1 MSDRVG
7 DDSVVEQGFPALGGD
22 AGEIVAALCQH
33 DRRVLLYGP
42 PGIGKST
49 LAAQLARSLAQN
61 GRECHCVC
69 ADPGSPAFGLPGAVV
84 LGRWRES
91 GWEVLAVEAMCS
103 LDAGRFRLP
112 LVTAVRRLAAP
123 IECGVLLVDSPGVVR
138 GVAGRELLW
147 GLIEAVRADAVLA
160 LADAGRPPPL
170 LDELRALGLEVFVIP
185 AAAQAM
191 RPGKRARARQRT
203 ELWDVH
209 LAGAREYALGL
220 DQLNLL
226 GTPPPV
232 GEPSAWPGR
241 QIALLH
247 GPRTVAM
254 GEVQRLEAGRLI
266 VRLPG
271 VSPDC
276 DSLLVRDARR
286 TSDGLIETAPP
297 FAVERI
303 EYLPPVAQLGPPSE
317 SGGSRIAGRAGSAD
331 FCLVNGVFGD
341 PLLHLRLR
349 HQRRSLLF
357 DLGDGARLP
366 ARIAH
371 QVTDVFITHAHLDH
385 IGGFLWLLRSRI
397 GEFPPCRLYGPPG
410 LAGHIEGFLRGILWD
425 RVRLRGPVFEVIE
438 LHAERM
444 RRFRLQAGRVGCEAL
459 GESPITEGIVL
470 REPGFRIR
478 AVQLDHHTPV
488 LAYAFEPDQ
497 EISIR
502 KDRLAA
508 RGWAPGPWLGALK
521 QHLLADEHT
530 ARVRLP
536 DGSASAAAPL
546 AAELVLITPAKRLV
560 YATDLADHAEN
571 RARLQDFARHA
582 HTFFCEASFIEA
594 HAEQAAR
601 TGHLTTRACGEIATA
616 AGVARLVPFH
626 FSRRYAEVP
635 QQVYDEIAAVCSR
648 LVMPRALGLGET

>member
-7 DDSVVEQGFPALGGD
+7 DDSGFVHGFSELAGG
-22 AGEIVAALCQH
+22 AEAIVAALGER

-49 LAAQLARSLAQN
+49 LAAQLARTVAQD

-69 ADPGSPAFGLPGAVV
+69 ADPGSPAFGVPGAVV
-84 LGRWRES
+84 FGRWRES
-91 GWEVLAVEAMCS
+91 GWETMALEAMCS

-112 LVTAVRRLAAP
+112 LVTAVRRLASRLNH
-123 IECGVLLVDSPGVVR
+123 GVLLIDSPGVVR

-147 GLIEAVRADAVLA
+147 GLIEAAAVDVVLA
-160 LADAGRPPPL
+160 LSDVARAPPL
-170 LDELRALGLEVFVIP
+170 LEELRALGTEIFVIP
-185 AAAQAM
+185 AAPEAM
-191 RPGKRARARQRT
+191 RPGKRARARQRSA
-203 ELWDVH
+203 LWDAY
-209 LAGAREYALGL
+209 LANAREHALDL
-220 DQLNLL
+220 DTFNLL

-247 GPRTVAM
+247 GQRTVAM
-254 GEVQRLEAGRLI
+254 GEVQRLEAGRMI

-271 VSPDC
+271 ARTDG

-286 TSDGLIETAPP
+286 SSDGLIETAVP
-297 FAVERI
+297 FAAERI
-303 EYLPPVAQLGPPSE
+303 EYLPPVAQLGPLEE
-317 SGGSRIAGRAGSAD
+317 SGGPRVAGRAGGAD
-331 FCLVNGVFGD
+331 FCLLNGVFGD

-349 HQRRSLLF
+349 HERRSLLF
-357 DLGDGARLP
+357 DLGDGVRLP

-385 IGGFLWLLRSRI
+385 IGGFLWLVRSRI
-397 GEFPPCRLYGPPG
+397 GEFPPCRVYGPPG
-410 LAGHIEGFLRGILWD
+410 LAEHIAGFLRGILWD
-425 RVRLRGPVFEVIE
+425 RVLLRGPVFEVLE
-438 LHAERM
+438 LHER
-444 RRFRLQAGRVGCEAL
+444 RLQRFRLQAGREGREAL
-459 GESPITEGIVL
+459 GDLYIEDGVVL

-488 LAYAFEPDQ
+488 LAYAFEPDR

-508 RGWAPGPWLGALK
+508 RGWAPGPWLGELK
-521 QHLLADEHT
+521 QRLLNDDLD
-530 ARVRLP
+530 ARIRLP
-536 DGSASAAAPL
+536 DGSECEVAML
-546 AAELVLITPAKRLV
+546 AAELVLITPPKRLV

-571 RARLQDFARHA
+571 RARLQAFARHA
-582 HTFFCEASFIEA
+582 HTFFCEACFIES

-616 AGVARLVPFH
+616 AEVVRLVPFH
-626 FSRRYAEVP
+626 FSRRYADAP
-635 QQVYDEIAAVCSR
+635 QRVYDEIAAVCPR
-648 LVMPRALGLGET
+648 LILPRALESSET

>member
-1 MSDRVG
+1 MSDR
-7 DDSVVEQGFPALGGD
+7 LGGD
-22 AGEIVAALCQH
+22 SGDDHGFPVLAGGADEVVATLLKR

-42 PGIGKST
+42 TGIGKST
-49 LAAQLARSLAQN
+49 LAAQLARRLAQA
-61 GRECHCVC
+61 GRECFNIC
-69 ADPGSPAFGLPGAVV
+69 ADPGSPAFGLPGAVM

-91 GWEVLAVEAMCS
+91 RWEVLAWEAMCS

-112 LVTAVRRLAAP
+112 LVTAVRRLAAR
-123 IECGVLLVDSPGVVR
+123 IDHGVLLIDSPGVVR
-138 GVAGRELLW
+138 GVAGRELLH
-147 GLIEAVRADAVLA
+147 GLIEAAGADAVLA
-160 LADAGRPPPL
+160 LTEAGRPVPL
-170 LDELRALGLEVFVIP
+170 LAELRGLGLEVFVMP
-185 AAAQAM
+185 AAAEAM
-191 RPGKRARARQRT
+191 RPGKRARARQRS
-203 ELWDVH
+203 ELWDAH
-209 LAGAREYALGL
+209 LAGAGEHVL
-220 DQLNLL
+220 DLDRLNLL

-241 QIALLH
+241 QIALLQ

-254 GEVQRLEAGRLI
+254 GEVQRVEDGRLI

-271 VSPDC
+271 ARPDC

-286 TSDGLIETAPP
+286 SSDGLIETALP
-297 FAVERI
+297 FAAERI
-303 EYLPPVAQLGPPSE
+303 EYLPPVAQFAPPSE
-317 SGGSRIAGRAGSAD
+317 SGGPRIAGRAGGAD

-385 IGGFLWLLRSRI
+385 IGGFLWLVRSRI

-425 RVRLRGPVFEVIE
+425 RVRQRGPVFEVME
-438 LHAERM
+438 WHDGRL
-444 RRFRLQAGRVGCEAL
+444 RRFRLQAGREGCETL
-459 GESPITEGIVL
+459 GESLITDGIVL

-488 LAYAFEPDQ
+488 LAYAFEPDR

-502 KDRLAA
+502 KDCLAA
-508 RGWAPGPWLGALK
+508 RGWVPGPWLGELK
-521 QHLLADEHT
+521 QRLLSEET
-530 ARVRLP
+530 AARIRLP
-536 DGSASAAAPL
+536 DGSESEAAGL
-546 AAELVLITPAKRLV
+546 SAELALITPAKRLV
-560 YATDLADHAEN
+560 YATDLADSAEN

-582 HTFFCEASFIEA
+582 HTFFCEASFIAA

-616 AGVARLVPFH
+616 AGVSRLVPFH
-626 FSRRYAEVP
+626 LSRRYAAAP
-635 QQVYDEIAAVCSR
+635 QQVYDEIAAVCPR
-648 LVMPRALGLGET
+648 LIMPRALELGET